1 MHWSPLYRGGISGV
15 GGVLCL
21 LDGVLRLLGGVLC
34 LLGGVLCLLGGVLC
48 LLGGVLRLL
57 GVVLLLRSRHVSRVN
72 AGRNWMVGECALGPT
87 RSKSKAQIQ
96 GNHPSIRAQIKGIH
110 PLHPKP

>member
-1 MHWSPLYRGGISGV
+1 LHWSPLYRGGISGV

-21 LDGVLRLLGGVLC
+21 LGGVLRLFGGVLY
-34 LLGGVLCLLGGVLC
+34 

-57 GVVLLLRSRHVSRVN
+57 GVVLLLRSRHVSRVD
-72 AGRNWMVGECALGPT
+72 AERNWMVGECALGPT
-87 RSKSKAQIQ
+87 RSKSKAQVQ

>member
-15 GGVLCL
+15 GGVLRL
-21 LDGVLRLLGGVLC
+21 FGGVLR
-34 LLGGVLCLLGGVLC
+34 LLGGVLC

-87 RSKSKAQIQ
+87 RSKSKAQVQ

>member
-1 MHWSPLYRGGISGV
+1 MTGTSTFALVAIVSRWYFRCWWCSASF
-15 GGVLCL
+15 GGVL
-21 LDGVLRLLGGVLC
+21 R
-34 LLGGVLCLLGGVLC
+34 LLGGVLC